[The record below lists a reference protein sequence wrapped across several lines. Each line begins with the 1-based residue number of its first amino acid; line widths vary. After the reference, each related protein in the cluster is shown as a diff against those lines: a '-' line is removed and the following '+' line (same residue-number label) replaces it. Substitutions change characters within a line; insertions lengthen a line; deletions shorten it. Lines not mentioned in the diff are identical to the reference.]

1 MAYSRQTYVNQ
12 LREWIGR
19 NEYDG
24 THKEIIDIY
33 NAHRPLARNY
43 KVKYTDSWCATTVSA
58 AAINVGY
65 TDIIPLECSCGKM
78 IQLAQQ
84 MGIWQEN
91 DTYIPNPGDII
102 MYDWDD
108 SGSGDDTGWPE
119 HVGVVEECDGSTI
132 TVIEGNYKDAVG
144 RRNIAV
150 NGKYIR
156 GFICPKFDSNE
167 EEKKEMRF
175 QLLQNMNMRSIS
187 NGNLV
192 TTVPQGTIISGTE
205 LKSTGSTQWLYTD
218 YNGNKGYVAVLPE
231 SKGYAKQLAEPSF
244 TCIVDACDETG
255 FAGWCYDGISDKEYE
270 LHCYLTGANGKS
282 VGYNGIM
289 ANIYRADLEAA
300 GIGNG
305 KHGFNWEHN
314 LYADL
319 GEGEFIYNLYAITDD
334 GSNPCVAEGKV
345 TIKKIVEPEPIPEP
359 TPEPEPIP
367 EPTPEEPSDV
377 EKLQAEVDKLYA
389 IVEENTKTINLLTD
403 RVSSIENDVKNLEKQ
418 VDVNNSNDGTLAT
431 TVSNLILDVDTCKT
445 TLNKIKNIFVE

>member
-33 NAHRPLARNY
+33 NAHKPLPRGY

-91 DTYIPNPGDII
+91 DAYIPSAGDII
-102 MYDWDD
+102 MYDWQD
-108 SGSGDDTGWPE
+108 SGNGDDTGWAD
-119 HVGVVEECDGSTI
+119 HVGVVETCDGSTI
-132 TVIEGNYKDAVG
+132 TVIEGNYKDRVD
-144 RRNIAV
+144 RRKITV
-150 NGKYIR
+150 NEKYIR

-167 EEKKEMRF
+167 EEQKEMRF
-175 QLLQNMNMRSIS
+175 QLLQNMNMRSTP

-192 TTVPQGTIISGTE
+192 TSVPQGTIISGTE

-218 YNGNKGYVAVLPE
+218 YSGNKGYVAVLPE
-231 SKGYAKQLAEPSF
+231 SKGYAKQVSEPSF

-282 VGYNGIM
+282 VGYNGII

-314 LYADL
+314 LYAEL
-319 GEGEFIYNLYAITDD
+319 GEGEFTYNLYAITDD

-345 TIKKIVEPEPIPEP
+345 TINKIVEPKP
-359 TPEPEPIP
+359 TP
-367 EPTPEEPSDV
+367 EPTPEEPSDI
-377 EKLQAEVDKLYA
+377 EKLQEQINSLTNSLNRQEEQIGQITQSIVSLSKE
-389 IVEENTKTINLLTD
+389 VEEIKTQIN
-403 RVSSIENDVKNLEKQ
+403 I
-418 VDVNNSNDGTLAT
+418 NNSNDGVL
-431 TVSNLILDVDTCKT
+431 VDKVNNLENKVNTNSGFFD
-445 TLNKIKNIFVE
+445 KIKNIFS

>member
-33 NAHRPLARNY
+33 NAHKPLPRGY

-65 TDIIPLECSCGKM
+65 TAIIPLECSCGKM

-91 DTYIPNPGDII
+91 DAYIPSAGDII
-102 MYDWDD
+102 MYDWQD
-108 SGSGDDTGWPE
+108 SGNGDDTGWAD
-119 HVGVVEECDGSTI
+119 HVGVVETCDGSTI
-132 TVIEGNYKDAVG
+132 TVIEGNYKDRVD
-144 RRNIAV
+144 RRKIAV
-150 NGKYIR
+150 NEKYIR

-167 EEKKEMRF
+167 EEQKEMRF
-175 QLLQNMNMRSIS
+175 QLLQNMNMRSAP

-192 TTVPQGTIISGTE
+192 TSVPQGTIISGTE

-231 SKGYAKQLAEPSF
+231 SKGYAKQVSEPSF

-314 LYADL
+314 LYAEL
-319 GEGEFIYNLYAITDD
+319 GEGEFTYNLYAITDD

-345 TIKKIVEPEPIPEP
+345 TINKIVEPKP
-359 TPEPEPIP
+359 TP
-367 EPTPEEPSDV
+367 EPTPEEPSDI
-377 EKLQAEVDKLYA
+377 EKLQEQINSLTNSLNRQEEQIGQITQS
-389 IVEENTKTINLLTD
+389 IVSLSKEIEEIKTQIN
-403 RVSSIENDVKNLEKQ
+403 I
-418 VDVNNSNDGTLAT
+418 NNSNDGVL
-431 TVSNLILDVDTCKT
+431 VDKVNNLENKVNTNSGFFD
-445 TLNKIKNIFVE
+445 KIKNIFS

>member
-33 NAHRPLARNY
+33 NAHKPLPRGY

-65 TDIIPLECSCGKM
+65 TAIIPLECSCGKM

-91 DTYIPNPGDII
+91 DAYIPSAGDII
-102 MYDWDD
+102 MYDWQD
-108 SGSGDDTGWPE
+108 SGNGDDTGWAD
-119 HVGVVEECDGSTI
+119 HVGVVETCDGSTI

-175 QLLQNMNMRSIS
+175 QLLQNMNMRSTP

-192 TTVPQGTIISGTE
+192 TSVPQGTIISGTE
-205 LKSTGSTQWLYTD
+205 LKSTGATQWLYTD

-231 SKGYAKQLAEPSF
+231 SKGYAKQVSEPSF

-314 LYADL
+314 LYAEL
-319 GEGEFIYNLYAITDD
+319 GDGDFIYNLYAITDD

-345 TIKKIVEPEPIPEP
+345 TINKIVESKP
-359 TPEPEPIP
+359 TP
-367 EPTPEEPSDV
+367 EPTPEEPSDI
-377 EKLQAEVDKLYA
+377 EKLQEQINSLTNSLNRQEEQIGQITQS
-389 IVEENTKTINLLTD
+389 IVSLSKEIEEIKTQIT
-403 RVSSIENDVKNLEKQ
+403 I
-418 VDVNNSNDGTLAT
+418 NNSNDGVL
-431 TVSNLILDVDTCKT
+431 VDKVNNLENKVNTNSGFFD
-445 TLNKIKNIFVE
+445 KIKNIFS

>member
-33 NAHRPLARNY
+33 NAYKPLPRGY

-65 TDIIPLECSCGKM
+65 TAIIPLECSCGKM

-84 MGIWQEN
+84 MGIWEEN
-91 DTYIPNPGDII
+91 DAHIPSAGDII
-102 MYDWDD
+102 MYDWQD
-108 SGSGDDTGWPE
+108 SGVGDDTGWAD
-119 HVGVVEECDGSTI
+119 HVGVVETCDGSTI
-132 TVIEGNYKDAVG
+132 TVIEGNYKDRVD

-167 EEKKEMRF
+167 EEQKEMRF
-175 QLLQNMNMRSIS
+175 QLLQNMNMRSAP
-187 NGNLV
+187 NGNLI
-192 TTVPQGTIISGTE
+192 TSIPQGTIIKGTE
-205 LKSTGSTQWLYTD
+205 LKSSGTTQWLYTE

-231 SKGYAKQLAEPSF
+231 SKGYAKQLGEPNF
-244 TCIVDACDETG
+244 TCVVDSCDETG
-255 FAGWCYDGISDKEYE
+255 FSGWCYDGVSDTEYE
-270 LHCYLTGANGKS
+270 LHCYITGANGRS
-282 VGYNGIM
+282 VGYPNIM
-289 ANIYRADLEAA
+289 ANIYREDLKNA

-319 GEGEFIYNLYAITDD
+319 GEGTFSYSLYAITDD
-334 GSNPCVAEGKV
+334 GSNPSVATGKV
-345 TIKKIVEPEPIPEP
+345 KINKIVEPEPTPAPIPE
-359 TPEPEPIP
+359 P
-367 EPTPEEPSDV
+367 EPTPEEPTDIEKIQEQVTTLFNAV
-377 EKLQAEVDKLYA
+377 EQQNELIGKLSQ
-389 IVEENTKTINLLTD
+389 
-403 RVSSIENDVKNLEKQ
+403 RVSALESEINEIQKQIEI
-418 VDVNNSNDGTLAT
+418 NNSNDGVLADK
-431 TVSNLILDVDTCKT
+431 VGNLENKVNTNSGLFD
-445 TLNKIKNIFVE
+445 KIKGIFS